1 MYWSVTLKLIYL
13 ERHVSLI
20 KARERES
27 EIPGERKR
35 VYIISELLKQII
47 IIIKTE
53 LLFVEKRENII
64 HKIASRRIYLKHT

>member
-20 KARERES
+20 KDRERES

-47 IIIKTE
+47 IIIK
-53 LLFVEKRENII
+53 LNYFSLKNGKIII
-64 HKIASRRIYLKHT
+64 HKIASRRIYFKHT